1 MKPSL
6 KLLGAASV
14 GFVGVIAIHGPAPS
28 TQSSALVKS
37 SAPAQSATTTTAAT
51 ASSGATTTTAAT
63 ASSGATTTTAATA
76 SSGATTTTVVKAAPT
91 TTAAPSSSSIA
102 NATMV
107 GKLEN
112 YGYGQMA
119 VKVTITNNK
128 ITDVTVSSLQ
138 TAESYSLQIEQQV
151 VPILKSEVLKAQST
165 RIMGITGATYT
176 SEAYAYSIQSA
187 LTKLHFK

>member
-63 ASSGATTTTAATA
+63 ASSGATTTT
-76 SSGATTTTVVKAAPT
+76 VVKAAPT
-91 TTAAPSSSSIA
+91 TTAAPSSSIA